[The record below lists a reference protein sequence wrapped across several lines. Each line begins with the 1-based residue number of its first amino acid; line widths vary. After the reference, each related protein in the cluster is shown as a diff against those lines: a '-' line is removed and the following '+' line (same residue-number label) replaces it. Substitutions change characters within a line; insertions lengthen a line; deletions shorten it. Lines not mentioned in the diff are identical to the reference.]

1 MFMPYLAD
9 ESEKKYKVYF
19 IIVELIDIEVK
30 RNKRGV
36 IRGFT
41 YSTISKKWIK
51 DTCYVCKLNKY

>member
-36 IRGFT
+36 IRGLLT
-41 YSTISKKWIK
+41 PLTSEAVSESR
-51 DTCYVCKLNKY
+51 

>member
-9 ESEKKYKVYF
+9 ESKKKYKVYF

-30 RNKRGV
+30 RNKRDV

-41 YSTISKKWIK
+41 YSTISKK
-51 DTCYVCKLNKY
+51 